1 MIIGNELVFVLHA
14 AASVLFTLI
23 SLRLGAEA
31 LAASV
36 AVQMLLANLF
46 VVKEMV
52 WFGFQIT
59 CSDPFVIGSALSLNL
74 LQEYFGRD
82 KAREAIGLSFITSL
96 FLMVFGGIVV
106 LYTPSAFDSMHPHL
120 QAIFSHTPRIVIASL
135 FVAVLVQYIDV
146 MLYGMLK
153 KHFGNRFLWVRNTA
167 SMLTTQGIDTLLF
180 SFLGLY
186 GIVHQIWDIVLISFL
201 VKLCTI
207 VIAGPAIELSRFIV
221 KPKQ

>member
-1 MIIGNELVFVLHA
+1 MNNEFIFILHA
-14 AASVLFTLI
+14 AASVAYTLV

-52 WFGFQIT
+52 WFGYHIT

-74 LQEYFGRD
+74 LQEYFGRE
-82 KAREAIGLSFITSL
+82 KAREAIGLSFMTSL
-96 FLMVFGGIVV
+96 FLMIFGLIVV
-106 LYTPSAFDSMHPHL
+106 AYVPSQFDTMHPHL
-120 QAIFSHTPRIVIASL
+120 QAIFAHTPRIIIASL
-135 FVAVLVQYIDV
+135 FVALLVQVVDWA
-146 MLYGMLK
+146 LYGIIRERIGTK
-153 KHFGNRFLWVRNTA
+153 WLWARNSA
-167 SMLTTQGIDTLLF
+167 SLLFTQALDTILF

-186 GIVHQIWDIVLISFL
+186 GIVHNIWDIVLISFL
-201 VKLCTI
+201 VKMCTI

-221 KPKQ
+221 KRK